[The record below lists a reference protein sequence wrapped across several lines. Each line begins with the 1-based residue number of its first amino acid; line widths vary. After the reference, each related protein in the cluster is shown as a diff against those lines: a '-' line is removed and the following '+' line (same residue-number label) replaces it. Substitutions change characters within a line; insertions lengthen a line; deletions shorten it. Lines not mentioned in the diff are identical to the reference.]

1 MTIDNTTIEKIAAPK
16 SGLRQRLMRGLGASA
31 LGPVV
36 TAIIQLGSVPILLHV
51 WGVARY
57 GDWLLLSAIPS
68 YLTLTDLGFG
78 DASGSEMSMNVATN
92 DRNRALETFQS
103 SWMLV
108 SIVSFVI
115 LLLASAAAWRIPW
128 QQWLR
133 LSTISSPEAA
143 AVMVALAAY
152 VVVSQQNGITESG
165 FRADG
170 NFATGTFWLM
180 ILRLSEVVAA
190 TIVAWR
196 GGSFLAVACAYLIT
210 RATGTIAYILLL
222 RRLSPWIRY
231 GAGKARLETVR
242 RLAAPAFGFMAF
254 PIAYAISLQGFTLL
268 IGAMLGPIA
277 VVSFATLRSL
287 SRMSFQIIGVI
298 KVAIWPELS
307 RAFGEGKISLAR
319 QLHRHACQ
327 ASLGLSIG
335 GGLLLALIG
344 PYIYE
349 IWIRHRVTFN
359 APCFY
364 ILLTV
369 VVTNSLW
376 DTSSVIP
383 MSVNGHCRIAVL
395 YIGAGL
401 FSLVLARI
409 LIPHLGIVGAAAA
422 LLASDALM
430 TGYVVRTALRH
441 VEDSAQGFVT
451 ALCSIPR
458 FRQVL
463 AVSPDA

>member
-1 MTIDNTTIEKIAAPK
+1 MTRNNTTIERTEAPK
-16 SGLRQRLMRGLGASA
+16 NGLRQRLMRGLGASA

-68 YLTLTDLGFG
+68 YLTLSDLGFG
-78 DASGSEMSMNVATN
+78 DASGSEMSMSVAAN
-92 DRNRALETFQS
+92 DRDRALETFQS
-103 SWMLV
+103 SWVLV
-108 SIVSFVI
+108 SIVSFVS
-115 LLLASAAAWRIPW
+115 LLLASVIAWQIPW
-128 QQWLR
+128 QKWLR
-133 LSTISSPEAA
+133 LSTISSPQAA

-180 ILRLSEVVAA
+180 ILRLVEVAAA

-196 GGSFLAVACAYLIT
+196 GHSLLSVACTYLIV
-210 RATGTIAYILLL
+210 RAMGTITYIALLH
-222 RRLSPWIRY
+222 RLSPWIRY
-231 GAGKARLETVR
+231 GACTARWKTIR
-242 RLAAPAFGFMAF
+242 RLIAPAFGFMAF

-268 IGAMLGPIA
+268 IGSILGPVA

-287 SRMSFQIIGVI
+287 SRVSFQIIGVI

-307 RAFGEGKISLAR
+307 RAFGEGNISLAR
-319 QLHRHACQ
+319 QLHRRACQ
-327 ASLGLSIG
+327 ASLGLSIA
-335 GGLLLALIG
+335 GGLLLALVG
-344 PYIYE
+344 PAIYGV
-349 IWIRHRVTFN
+349 WIRQKVPFN
-359 APCFY
+359 AACFY
-364 ILLTV
+364 ILLMV

-376 DTSSVIP
+376 DTSSVIA

-395 YIGAGL
+395 YIGAGIL
-401 FSLVLARI
+401 SLVLARL
-409 LIPHLGIVGAAAA
+409 LIFHLGIIGAAVA

-430 TGYVVRTALRH
+430 TGYAVRTALQH
-441 VEDSAQGFVT
+441 VEDNAQRFVL
-451 ALCSIPR
+451 ALCTIPR
-458 FRQVL
+458 FRQIL
-463 AVSPDA
+463 PVSPDA